1 MESITELKEVIL
13 TAAKFGNA
21 VGRSLKDGKIGI
33 GDIAEFI
40 PAVISL
46 PAALEGISQIPAE
59 VKDLTD
65 EELNE
70 LTAFINDEFDIPQD
84 GTEDMI
90 EDHIALLR
98 SVYVLVT
105 KYYA

>member
-1 MESITELKEVIL
+1 MEGITELKEALL

-21 VGRSLKDGKIGI
+21 VGRSLVDGKIGI

-59 VKDLTD
+59 VKDLTE
-65 EELNE
+65 EELEE
-70 LTAFINDEFDIPQD
+70 LRVFINTEFDIPQEA
-84 GTEDMI
+84 TEDMI

-98 SVYVLVT
+98 SMYVLVT